1 MCFILTPK
9 KKNFRTCLRHQLLL
23 FAALLSSINLMLLPL
38 YIGPLLLS
46 LDPFYLEENIY
57 IYIYISL
64 PNLLPLRKKS
74 QNIMEEVQDIVIV
87 GAGIAGL
94 TTSLGL
100 HKYPSSLYF
109 YIHVHVCTFWFSLF
123 FFISLFNLFIYSF
136 MFVRT
141 SLS

>member
-1 MCFILTPK
+1 M
-9 KKNFRTCLRHQLLL
+9 CLRHQLLL
-23 FAALLSSINLMLLPL
+23 FAASLSSINLMLLPL
-38 YIGPLLLS
+38 YMDPLLLS
-46 LDPFYLEENIY
+46 LDPFYLGENIY

-64 PNLLPLRKKS
+64 PNLLRLRKKG

-109 YIHVHVCTFWFSLF
+109 YIHVHVCTFWFSIFF

-136 MFVRT
+136 HVF
-141 SLS
+141 